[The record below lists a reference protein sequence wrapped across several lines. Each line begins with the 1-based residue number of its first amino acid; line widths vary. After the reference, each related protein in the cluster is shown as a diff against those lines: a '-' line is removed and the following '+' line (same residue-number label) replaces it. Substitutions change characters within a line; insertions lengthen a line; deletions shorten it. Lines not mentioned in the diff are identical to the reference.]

1 MAGGAGGTRNP
12 GIRGAIRGAMV
23 KGMKESD
30 SQNIQDEGEFSSF
43 ISNTLLLTGVE
54 IKFRLGKA

>member
-12 GIRGAIRGAMV
+12 GIRAAIRGAMV

-30 SQNIQDEGEFSSF
+30 SQNIQDEEESSSF
-43 ISNTLLLTGVE
+43 ISNTLLLTDVE
-54 IKFRLGKA
+54 IKFRLVKT